1 MKKRILITFGTRGL
15 GQRIAKLLE
24 HEFDV
29 FFASSEE
36 IPSLLLNSGK
46 YFKIPA
52 GLMPTYA
59 HEVLKISLDQ
69 HIDYVLPLGSYE
81 FEPLSEAKV
90 LFEEYDIKVIVPSHY
105 VLQDYFV
112 IENPSKELSLVLL
125 IAGKSLLND
134 FETVDSSMDGLF
146 IISDSG
152 DDFALCAVAKD

>member
-59 HEVLKISLDQ
+59 HEVLKISLDKD
-69 HIDYVLPLGSYE
+69 IDYVLPLGGYE
-81 FEPLSEAKV
+81 FEPLAEAKV
-90 LFEEYDIKVIVPSHY
+90 LFEEYDIKVIVPAHD
-105 VLQDYFV
+105 VLPDYFV
-112 IENPSKELSLVLL
+112 IENPTKELSLVLL
-125 IAGKSLLND
+125 VGGKSLLDD
-134 FETVDSSMDGLF
+134 FETVDSSIDGLF
-146 IISDSG
+146 VISDSG
-152 DDFALCAVAKD
+152 DDFALCAVAKV

>member
-59 HEVLKISLDQ
+59 HEVLKISLDV
-69 HIDYVLPLGSYE
+69 HIDYVLPLGGYE
-81 FEPLSEAKV
+81 FEPLAEAKV
-90 LFEEYDIKVIVPSHY
+90 LFEEYDIKVIVPDHD

-112 IENPSKELSLVLL
+112 IENPTKELSLVLL
-125 IAGKSLLND
+125 VDGKSLFDD
-134 FETVDSSMDGLF
+134 FEMDDSTRDGLF
-146 IISDSG
+146 VIADSG